1 MNEIIDRL
9 VALLARA
16 TDGRIVAPRGD
27 VGPDSIRR
35 TGIDSLGMLN
45 FLVAIEDEFGIEW
58 GDDAPEGILNSFEAM
73 ADHIRRELGVVV

>member
-9 VALLARA
+9 LSLLTRA
-16 TDGRIVAPRGD
+16 TEGRIVAPRGD
-27 VGPDSIRR
+27 TGPDSIRK

-45 FLVAIEDEFGIEW
+45 FLLAVEDEFGIEW

-73 ADHIRRELGVVV
+73 AHYIGRELGLVA